1 MNSYKDILVNGRAKV
16 LALPFLYTFENI
28 YDQKQG
34 FFIK

>member
-1 MNSYKDILVNGRAKV
+1 MNSYRDFSKWQGQN